1 LKTVVVNGYDAEN
14 VLSSVNGE
22 RVGTVIE

>member
-14 VLSSVNGE
+14 VLAAVKGE
-22 RVGTVIE
+22 PVGTVIE